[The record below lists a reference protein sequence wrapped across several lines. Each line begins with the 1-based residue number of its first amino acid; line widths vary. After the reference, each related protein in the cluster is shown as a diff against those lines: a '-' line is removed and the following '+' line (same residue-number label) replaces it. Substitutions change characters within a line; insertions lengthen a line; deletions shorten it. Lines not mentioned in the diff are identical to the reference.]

1 MPTFTNIDEAEV
13 VIDGQAKYLY
23 HFYNRGEAFEI
34 ESMGMK
40 VTNYVD
46 CHHVTEA
53 IISAESFNAAQDI
66 LIKAEISQSQERYH
80 FDVYLMGVDLTPS
93 RDKAILMI
101 EYKPPV
107 F

>member
-23 HFYNRGEAFEI
+23 HFYNRGEAFTVA
-34 ESMGMK
+34 SMGWK
-40 VTNYVD
+40 VTDYVD
-46 CHHVTEA
+46 WHHVTEA
-53 IISAESFNAAQDI
+53 IISAESFNEAQGI
-66 LIKAEISQSQERYH
+66 LINTEISGSQERYH

-93 RDKAILMI
+93 RENPIVMI
-101 EYKPPV
+101 KYKPPM

>member
-1 MPTFTNIDEAEV
+1 MATFNCIDEAEV

-23 HFYNRGEAFEI
+23 HFFNRGEAYEVKSI
-34 ESMGMK
+34 GLK
-40 VTNYVD
+40 VTDYVD

-53 IISAESFNAAQDI
+53 IISAESFKEAQDI
-66 LIKAEISQSQERYH
+66 LNNDILSPAQERYH
-80 FDVYLMGVDLTPS
+80 FDVYLTGVDLMPS

-107 F
+107 W

>member
-1 MPTFTNIDEAEV
+1 MATFNCIDEAEV

-23 HFYNRGEAFEI
+23 HFFNRGATFEVA
-34 ESMGMK
+34 GLGTR
-40 VTNYVD
+40 VTHYVD

-53 IISAESFNAAQDI
+53 IISAASFGEAEDI
-66 LIKAEISQSQERYH
+66 LNNDILSPAQERYH
-80 FDVYLMGVDLTPS
+80 FDVYLTGVDLMPS